1 MKFLPKFRSLK
12 PVGRRLL
19 LRVTFALPLTALG
32 LRILGFGRV
41 YAALERLSRRAS
53 PSPEREARQVKGV
66 RHMIRYAAQ
75 HGPYRGNCL
84 SRSLVL
90 WWMLR
95 RRGIESD
102 LRIGVR
108 RDGEDFDAHA
118 WVEYQGR
125 PLNASEQVH
134 EKYAAFDEPVL
145 PRGARFV

>member
-1 MKFLPKFRSLK
+1 MEFFAKLRSLK
-12 PVGRRLL
+12 PAGRRVLL
-19 LRVTFALPLTALG
+19 WVTFALPLTALG
-32 LRILGFGRV
+32 LRVFGFRRV
-41 YAALERLSRRAS
+41 YAALERLSRRARLS
-53 PSPEREARQVKGV
+53 SEDETRQVRRA
-66 RHMIRYAAQ
+66 RHVIRYAAK

-90 WWMLR
+90 WWLLR

-108 RDGEDFDAHA
+108 RDAENLDAHA

-125 PLNASEQVH
+125 PLNAHERVH
-134 EKYAAFDEPVL
+134 EQYAAFDGAIL